1 MCFDQTRDAEIKF
14 SPNEPIGPLDVESC
28 KIEGGKSL
36 KFSAHMCCYRC
47 TGATMEIDN
56 YNVITIDETTDESAL
71 DIQKLEAAAHIIPD
85 GSYPE
90 CLVT

>member
-56 YNVITIDETTDESAL
+56 YNVTTIDETTDESAL
-71 DIQKLEAAAHIIPD
+71 DIQKI
-85 GSYPE
+85 GSCCTYHPGRQ
-90 CLVT
+90 LP